1 MSGLEK
7 FQDIL
12 LLAFGIFMLVIVS
25 SGDFEFEYGPWGY
38 VAALACI
45 GFGLVR
51 LYKMRIAAKALKSE
65 LLEDPSVARFYK
77 HTMDAWSRGDL
88 NRLDKKF
95 VREGALTYE
104 KFVKRHRPIKG
115 GALYTL
121 FKEFP
126 PAEGEYLVD
135 TGDSDSGANRG
146 WFSLTNTRL
155 IQRDGRSKR
164 FKEIK
169 LAEVEQVEMKGV
181 WTKTLHF
188 AMKSGESV
196 DFEKVEMFPPEKY
209 LAELRSALA
218 H

>member
-12 LLAFGIFMLVIVS
+12 LLVFGIFMLVIVA

-38 VAALACI
+38 IAALACI

-51 LYKMRIAAKALKSE
+51 LYKMRIAAKALKSD
-65 LLEDPSVARFYK
+65 LLEDAGVTRFYK
-77 HTMDAWSRGDL
+77 NTMDAWSRGDL
-88 NRLDKKF
+88 KQLDKKF
-95 VREGALTYE
+95 EREGALSYE
-104 KFVKRHRPIKG
+104 KFVKKYRPNKG

-126 PAEGEYLVD
+126 PAEDEYLVGI
-135 TGDSDSGANRG
+135 GDSDSGANRG

-155 IQRDGRSKR
+155 IQKDGRSKR
-164 FKEIK
+164 FKEIR

-181 WTKTLHF
+181 WTKTLHI

-196 DFEKVEMFPPEKY
+196 DFEKVEMFPPAEY

-218 H
+218 P